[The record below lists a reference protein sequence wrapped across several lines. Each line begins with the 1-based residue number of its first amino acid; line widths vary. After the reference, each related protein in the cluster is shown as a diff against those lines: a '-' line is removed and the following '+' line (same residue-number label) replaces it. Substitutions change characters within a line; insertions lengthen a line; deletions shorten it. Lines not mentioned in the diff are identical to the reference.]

1 MLYANAVEILLGV
14 LRKTVEMTTEYCVA
28 ALYRVSGFGEG
39 DEGGEGVEG
48 GRGERDRDEW

>member
-28 ALYRVSGFGEG
+28 ALYGVSGFGEG
-39 DEGGEGVEG
+39 DEGGGDVQ
-48 GRGERDRDEW
+48 RG